1 MKKLFLAI
9 CFSLLA
15 TVSLQ
20 AKVEE
25 VLDIANVPQPQQ
37 NVSQGQETVHQVTA
51 EELSEYLADRIE
63 KAVIQDADKLST
75 GSIFVE
81 PSREAT
87 ESQKE
92 QQKSAFQ
99 KIYDQA
105 MERLTSGAG
114 EEIRPDMQ
122 RFSFEEAGNREQ
134 QQKIWN
140 QPDFPVI
147 NVMLPPD
154 DRRIVVPAA
163 EHIPYLQNDIE
174 ILPDGLVKF
183 NETIVVVAN
192 GEKLAKGLTKILPG
206 YVYSREGKRQKL
218 DYTLLKVTVNGQE
231 VPYRLKAQG
240 LQVLIIPE
248 SDYRLEPGVYTYNFQ
263 YVNDQLLWDY
273 GNFREFYWDVTGSS
287 WNLVIGMAGAKIT
300 LPPGISPLEQQ
311 VFTGYSGRL
320 NSDNAVIMQT
330 TPATWG
336 YLARSPLFIGEGL
349 HLILSLPENAIMAPT
364 LGKRLVTQFDRHGD
378 VIISLLALAAI
389 WSGFILSWRYIRANK
404 GQLKVNLRKNAVLL
418 RYLVFEKFDRISLA
432 AFLLELYRKNIID
445 IQQSEETILLIK
457 RTDNLHSLSPA
468 ERKAVG
474 ALFSGSDAIL
484 NVCKSN
490 LLKIRRA
497 AVFLEKE
504 LFYKLQLYM
513 LKLNS
518 GYLFFSL
525 GMLII
530 ADLFIAL
537 LQVNTLTVW
546 VTALGCLAVMA
557 AGVILFNIRFAKLWA
572 KILAKIGGIAVASA
586 AIVAMSAIISP
597 WAAILQ
603 LTALIVI
610 GRYTTAYANR
620 NGLLKEQISE
630 AENLRQHLLQHK
642 ENILLGREITA
653 QQPNIVAL
661 NLIEEF
667 ISETPPCEYNK
678 LKTIQA
684 MLQKLK

>member
-15 TVSLQ
+15 AGPLQ

-37 NVSQGQETVHQVTA
+37 NVPQSQETVHEITA
-51 EELSEYLADRIE
+51 EELSDYLAERIE

-75 GSIFVE
+75 GAIYVE
-81 PSREAT
+81 PSHETTALQ
-87 ESQKE
+87 EEQK
-92 QQKSAFQ
+92 KSTFQ

-105 MERLTSGAG
+105 MERLNGNSDG
-114 EEIRPDMQ
+114 EIRPDMQ
-122 RFSFEEAGNREQ
+122 RFSFEKAGSREE

-147 NVMLPPD
+147 NVLLPPD

-163 EHIPYLQNDIE
+163 EHIPYLQTDIE

-192 GEKLAKGLTKILPG
+192 REKLAKGLTKVLPG
-206 YVYSREGKRQKL
+206 YVYSRDGKRQKL

-231 VPYRLKAQG
+231 IPYRLRAQG
-240 LQVLIIPE
+240 QQILLVPE

-263 YVNDQLLWDY
+263 YVNDQLLWNY

-287 WNLVIGMAGAKIT
+287 WNLVIGMAGAKII
-300 LPPGISPLEQQ
+300 LPPGVTPLGQQ
-311 VFTGYSGRL
+311 VFTGYPGQL
-320 NSDNAVIMQT
+320 NSDNALIMQT
-330 TPATWG
+330 APSSWG
-336 YLARSPLFIGEGL
+336 YLARTPLFIGEGL
-349 HLILSLPENAIMAPT
+349 HLILSLPEEAIMPPT

-378 VIISLLALAAI
+378 LIISLLALAAI

-404 GQLKVNLRKNAVLL
+404 GQLKISLRKNAVLL
-418 RYLVFEKFDRISLA
+418 RYLAFERFDRVSLA

-445 IQQSEETILLIK
+445 IQQSDDTILLIK

-468 ERKAVG
+468 ERKAVE
-474 ALFSGSDAIL
+474 ALFSGSDAVL
-484 NVCKSN
+484 NVNKSN

-497 AVFLEKE
+497 ADILEKE
-504 LFYKLQLYM
+504 LYHKLQVYM

-525 GMLII
+525 GMLVI

-537 LQVNTLTVW
+537 LQVNTLMVW
-546 VTALGCLAVMA
+546 ATATSCLALMA
-557 AGVILFNIRFAKLWA
+557 AGIISFNLRCSKLWA
-572 KILAKIGGIAVASA
+572 KILSKAGGTVVTLA
-586 AIVAMSAIISP
+586 AIIAMAAVISP
-597 WAAILQ
+597 LAAVLQ
-603 LTALIVI
+603 LAALIVI
-610 GRYTTAYANR
+610 NHYTTAYANR
-620 NGLLKEQISE
+620 NGLLREQITE
-630 AENLRQHLLQHK
+630 AENLRRHLLQHK
-642 ENILLGREITA
+642 ENILLGREIAA

-661 NLIEEF
+661 NLCDEF
-667 ISETPPCEYNK
+667 ITETPSGEYNK
-678 LKTIQA
+678 LTAVQS
-684 MLQKLK
+684 MLQKIK

>member
-15 TVSLQ
+15 IAPLQ

-37 NVSQGQETVHQVTA
+37 NVPQSQETVHEVTA
-51 EELSEYLADRIE
+51 EELSDYLAERI
-63 KAVIQDADKLST
+63 KRAVIQDADKLST
-75 GSIFVE
+75 GAIYVE
-81 PSREAT
+81 PSHEAT
-87 ESQKE
+87 ALQKE

-105 MERLTSGAG
+105 MERLNGNSN

-122 RFSFEEAGNREQ
+122 RFSFEEAGSREE

-147 NVMLPPD
+147 NVLLPPD
-154 DRRIVVPAA
+154 DRRVVVPAA
-163 EHIPYLQNDIE
+163 EHIPYLQTEIE

-183 NETIVVVAN
+183 NETVVVVAN
-192 GEKLAKGLTKILPG
+192 GEKLARGLTKILPG
-206 YVYSREGKRQKL
+206 YVYSRDGKHQKL

-240 LQVLIIPE
+240 QQILLVPE

-263 YVNDQLLWDY
+263 YVNDQLLWNY
-273 GNFREFYWDVTGSS
+273 GDFREFYWDVTGSS
-287 WNLVIGMAGAKIT
+287 WNLVIGMAGAKII
-300 LPPGISPLEQQ
+300 LPPGTTPLGQQ
-311 VFTGYSGRL
+311 VFTGYPGQLS
-320 NSDNAVIMQT
+320 SDNALIIQT
-330 TPATWG
+330 APSSWG
-336 YLARSPLFIGEGL
+336 YLARTPLFIGEGL
-349 HLILSLPENAIMAPT
+349 YLILSLPENAIMSPAF
-364 LGKRLVTQFDRHGD
+364 GKRLVTQFDRHGD
-378 VIISLLALAAI
+378 LIISLLALAAI

-404 GQLKVNLRKNAVLL
+404 GQLKISLRKNAILL
-418 RYLVFEKFDRISLA
+418 RYLAFERFDRLSLA

-445 IQQSEETILLIK
+445 IQQSDETVLLIK
-457 RTDNLHSLSPA
+457 RTDNLNSLNTA
-468 ERKAVG
+468 ERKAVE
-474 ALFSGSDAIL
+474 ALFNGSDAVL
-484 NVCKSN
+484 NVNKSN

-497 AVFLEKE
+497 ADVLEKE
-504 LFYKLQLYM
+504 LYHKLQVYM

-525 GMLII
+525 GMLVM

-546 VTALGCLAVMA
+546 ATAAGCLAVMA
-557 AGVILFNIRFAKLWA
+557 AGIILFILRFASWWG
-572 KILAKIGGIAVASA
+572 KIISRTGGAACIVVAFIAMA
-586 AIVAMSAIISP
+586 AVISP
-597 WAAILQ
+597 WAALLQ
-603 LTALIVI
+603 LISLIVI
-610 GRYTTAYANR
+610 NHYTAAYASR
-620 NGLLKEQISE
+620 NGLLRDQILE
-630 AENLRQHLLQHK
+630 AENLRRHLLQHK
-642 ENILLGREITA
+642 ENILLGREIAA

-661 NLIEEF
+661 NLSDEF
-667 ISETPPCEYNK
+667 LTEAPSGEYNK
-678 LKTIQA
+678 LTAIHA

>member
-15 TVSLQ
+15 AAPLQ

-37 NVSQGQETVHQVTA
+37 NVPQSQETVHQVTA

-87 ESQKE
+87 EVQNE
-92 QQKSAFQ
+92 QQKSTFQ

-114 EEIRPDMQ
+114 EEMRPDMQ
-122 RFSFEEAGNREQ
+122 RFSFEETGSREQ

-231 VPYRLKAQG
+231 IPYRLKAQG
-240 LQVLIIPE
+240 LQVLIVPE

-300 LPPGISPLEQQ
+300 
-311 VFTGYSGRL
+311 
-320 NSDNAVIMQT
+320 
-330 TPATWG
+330 
-336 YLARSPLFIGEGL
+336 
-349 HLILSLPENAIMAPT
+349 
-364 LGKRLVTQFDRHGD
+364 
-378 VIISLLALAAI
+378 
-389 WSGFILSWRYIRANK
+389 
-404 GQLKVNLRKNAVLL
+404 
-418 RYLVFEKFDRISLA
+418 
-432 AFLLELYRKNIID
+432 
-445 IQQSEETILLIK
+445 
-457 RTDNLHSLSPA
+457 
-468 ERKAVG
+468 
-474 ALFSGSDAIL
+474 
-484 NVCKSN
+484 
-490 LLKIRRA
+490 
-497 AVFLEKE
+497 
-504 LFYKLQLYM
+504 
-513 LKLNS
+513 
-518 GYLFFSL
+518 
-525 GMLII
+525 
-530 ADLFIAL
+530 
-537 LQVNTLTVW
+537 
-546 VTALGCLAVMA
+546 
-557 AGVILFNIRFAKLWA
+557 
-572 KILAKIGGIAVASA
+572 
-586 AIVAMSAIISP
+586 
-597 WAAILQ
+597 
-603 LTALIVI
+603 
-610 GRYTTAYANR
+610 
-620 NGLLKEQISE
+620 
-630 AENLRQHLLQHK
+630 
-642 ENILLGREITA
+642 
-653 QQPNIVAL
+653 
-661 NLIEEF
+661 
-667 ISETPPCEYNK
+667 
-678 LKTIQA
+678 
-684 MLQKLK
+684 

>member
-1 MKKLFLAI
+1 M
-9 CFSLLA
+9 
-15 TVSLQ
+15 
-20 AKVEE
+20 
-25 VLDIANVPQPQQ
+25 
-37 NVSQGQETVHQVTA
+37 
-51 EELSEYLADRIE
+51 
-63 KAVIQDADKLST
+63 
-75 GSIFVE
+75 
-81 PSREAT
+81 
-87 ESQKE
+87 
-92 QQKSAFQ
+92 
-99 KIYDQA
+99 
-105 MERLTSGAG
+105 
-114 EEIRPDMQ
+114 
-122 RFSFEEAGNREQ
+122 
-134 QQKIWN
+134 
-140 QPDFPVI
+140 
-147 NVMLPPD
+147 
-154 DRRIVVPAA
+154 
-163 EHIPYLQNDIE
+163 
-174 ILPDGLVKF
+174 
-183 NETIVVVAN
+183 
-192 GEKLAKGLTKILPG
+192 
-206 YVYSREGKRQKL
+206 
-218 DYTLLKVTVNGQE
+218 
-231 VPYRLKAQG
+231 
-240 LQVLIIPE
+240 
-248 SDYRLEPGVYTYNFQ
+248 
-263 YVNDQLLWDY
+263 
-273 GNFREFYWDVTGSS
+273 
-287 WNLVIGMAGAKIT
+287 IGMAGAKIT

-457 RTDNLHSLSPA
+457 RTDN
-468 ERKAVG
+468 
-474 ALFSGSDAIL
+474 LFSGSDAIL